1 MRRLG
6 ELCTRS
12 LDLDAILRV
21 ARSAPPLEVEP
32 WEAPVTSVAQRPV
45 VAVAGGPAFTFSY
58 AETAELLTAAGAD
71 VAVVDPL
78 RDEALPA
85 GAAGLV
91 LGGGF
96 PEVFAEQLSANRGLR
111 DDVARLA
118 ATGAPVA
125 AECAGLL
132 YLCERLDGLPMC
144 GVLPAAAT
152 MTPRLAL
159 GYRTAEP
166 ASASWLGTTPV
177 TGHEFHRTTVE
188 PRAGAVPAWAVQDHA
203 PEGWVQGGV
212 HASYLH
218 LHWAGVP
225 GRRRP
230 VRLGRAGRGMRR
242 LVGVGVGPG
251 DPELV
256 TVKGVRVLVE
266 ADLVVVPVMDPLEQ
280 GRAEATVR
288 AHVTHDR
295 VRRLV
300 FALDDRGGPT
310 AERLS
315 AWEAAADAVA
325 EQLLERGGTVAFAT
339 IGDPNVYST
348 FTYLADAVRE
358 RVPDVEVETVP
369 GITAM
374 QDLAARSG
382 TVLCEG
388 TESLALLPLTAG
400 VEAFEEALTHFD
412 SVVAYKGGRH
422 MPAVL
427 DVLRRSD
434 RLDGAVY
441 GAALGLP
448 DQQVGAAA
456 DAPASAPYLST
467 VIVPARRTTRGGKL

>member
-1 MRRLG
+1 
-6 ELCTRS
+6 
-12 LDLDAILRV
+12 V
-21 ARSAPPLEVEP
+21 
-32 WEAPVTSVAQRPV
+32 
-45 VAVAGGPAFTFSY
+45 
-58 AETAELLTAAGAD
+58 
-71 VAVVDPL
+71 
-78 RDEALPA
+78 
-85 GAAGLV
+85 
-91 LGGGF
+91 
-96 PEVFAEQLSANRGLR
+96 
-111 DDVARLA
+111 
-118 ATGAPVA
+118 
-125 AECAGLL
+125 
-132 YLCERLDGLPMC
+132 
-144 GVLPAAAT
+144 
-152 MTPRLAL
+152 
-159 GYRTAEP
+159 
-166 ASASWLGTTPV
+166 
-177 TGHEFHRTTVE
+177 
-188 PRAGAVPAWAVQDHA
+188 
-203 PEGWVQGGV
+203 
-212 HASYLH
+212 
-218 LHWAGVP
+218 
-225 GRRRP
+225 
-230 VRLGRAGRGMRR
+230 RR

-256 TVKGVRVLVE
+256 TVKGVRVLSQ

-288 AHVTHDR
+288 AHVDHDR
-295 VRRLV
+295 LRRLV

-315 AWEAAADAVA
+315 AWDAAADAVA
-325 EQLLERGGTVAFAT
+325 EQLVEHGGTVAFAT

-358 RVPDVEVETVP
+358 RVPDVVVETVP

-427 DVLRRSD
+427 DVLRRHG

-448 DQQVGAAA
+448 DQQLGPAA

-467 VIVPARRTTRGGKL
+467 VIVPAHRTTRGGKL